1 MLATTSQPASFLGT
15 LGTNGRT
22 SALPSRL
29 TRKESQLL
37 AILQQNPGRCLARG
51 YLLETIWGYRDGT
64 KTRTLD
70 VHVQRLRRKLGADHA
85 WHILTVLRS
94 GYAWQEIPATTIR
107 QDVH

>member
-70 VHVQRLRRKLGADHA
+70 VHVQRLRRKLGPDHA
-85 WHILTVLRS
+85 WHILTVLRA
-94 GYAWQEIPATTIR
+94 GYAWQEMMPSAI
-107 QDVH
+107 QQNVH

>member
-22 SALPSRL
+22 STPPSRL

-70 VHVQRLRRKLGADHA
+70 VHVQRLRRKLGPDHA
-85 WHILTVLRS
+85 WHILTVLRA
-94 GYAWQEIPATTIR
+94 GYAWQEMMPAAI
-107 QDVH
+107 QQNVH

>member
-1 MLATTSQPASFLGT
+1 MLATTSQPAVFLGT
-15 LGTNGRT
+15 PGTNGRT
-22 SALPSRL
+22 SAVSNRL

-37 AILQQNPGRCLARG
+37 AALQQNPGRCLSRG

-70 VHVQRLRRKLGADHA
+70 VHVQRLRRKLGPDHA

-94 GYAWQEIPATTIR
+94 GYSWQEVMPAAIR

>member
-15 LGTNGRT
+15 LGTKGRT

-37 AILQQNPGRCLARG
+37 AILQQNAGRCLSRG

-70 VHVQRLRRKLGADHA
+70 VHVQRLRRKLGPDHA

-94 GYAWQEIPATTIR
+94 GYAWQEMLPAGM
-107 QDVH
+107 QQNVQ

>member
-1 MLATTSQPASFLGT
+1 MLAPTSQPASLLGT
-15 LGTNGRT
+15 PGTNGRT
-22 SALPSRL
+22 SAFPSRL

-37 AILQQNPGRCLARG
+37 ALLQQNPGRCLARG

-70 VHVQRLRRKLGADHA
+70 VHVQRLRRKLGPDES
-85 WHILTVLRS
+85 WHILTVLRA
-94 GYAWQEIPATTIR
+94 GYAWQEMMPAAIR